1 MIVKFLK
8 NNGGG
13 SAGATIDYMLGK
25 DRDREGA
32 ILLSGDPDLT
42 ARIADNLD
50 LKHRYTVG
58 VLSFEEKNIHEKAKQ
73 EIMQSFE
80 KTLLAGL
87 ERDQYDI
94 TWIEHRD
101 KDRLELNFII
111 PKVDLHSGKSMNPYF
126 DKVDRDLVNAWK
138 NVTNHQ
144 YGLTNPNDPRKKQ
157 SHIIANNLP
166 KDKKELS
173 ESIGNSLFIELS
185 ERHAQG
191 KSSNRQDV
199 IQHIES
205 LGLEV
210 ARITPTAI
218 SIKAP
223 DGGRNIRLKG
233 EMYEESFGFSEGYR
247 QQKQAEGEQFRA
259 KFDEGAEAERGQL
272 SELTGKKRTFN
283 ENRFRRKHEQ
293 HREQNRE
300 LGGAHTEQDRG
311 RLQGNGEQARGLDKS
326 KGESRQGENLDT
338 NPNDHFSNKPN
349 NPNWGEFVARQVNTR
364 QTARTSRDTAEHR
377 ANATTSSSI
386 GESGDNSKRRQ
397 INLDNSQERQEIQS
411 RNGNKQQQAE
421 FKTGIKPRFENPF
434 NKDGG
439 GEQLQHTELLK
450 HPQAQQEQLS
460 DHEQSTSSRLREL
473 INTARN
479 IANYCYRTYSEF
491 RERIAGGDAIKSDA
505 KQRESDT
512 AGVNQQV
519 KQRESNI
526 EQHKSGATGAN
537 NWLER
542 ADFALDNT
550 DREIDEIKQGVISAD
565 ARIRGRIEPQQLEKQ
580 VKNMESR
587 GMER

>member
-58 VLSFEEKNIHEKAKQ
+58 VLSFEEKNIDEKAKQ

-144 YGLTNPNDPRKKQ
+144 YGLTNPNDPSKKQ

-210 ARITPTAI
+210 ARVTPTAI

-247 QQKQAEGEQFRA
+247 QKKQAEGEQFRA
-259 KFDEGAEAERGQL
+259 KFDEGAEAERGKL

-300 LGGAHTEQDRG
+300 LGGANTEQDRG

-386 GESGDNSKRRQ
+386 GESGNNSKRQ

-434 NKDGG
+434 NSNFGDG
-439 GEQLQHTELLK
+439 EVLQRTELLK
-450 HPQAQQEQLS
+450 QPQPTVQAEQRPQESENAKRLYESIQRHLELVREANERANRNKS
-460 DHEQSTSSRLREL
+460 VTDRANQRLEHSKQGIDRTKRDIERTASNIDGTEQGIDRTKRG
-473 INTARN
+473 INET
-479 IANYCYRTYSEF
+479 
-491 RERIAGGDAIKSDA
+491 
-505 KQRESDT
+505 KQRAIVSIRATERS
-512 AGVNQQV
+512 
-519 KQRESNI
+519 I
-526 EQHKSGATGAN
+526 EQVEQQAKAIS
-537 NWLER
+537 
-542 ADFALDNT
+542 
-550 DREIDEIKQGVISAD
+550 QG
-565 ARIRGRIEPQQLEKQ
+565 
-580 VKNMESR
+580 MSR
-587 GMER
+587 

>member
-58 VLSFEEKNIHEKAKQ
+58 VLSFEEKNIDEKAKQ

-144 YGLTNPNDPRKKQ
+144 YGLTNPNDPSKKQ

-210 ARITPTAI
+210 ARVTPTAI

-233 EMYEESFGFSEGYR
+233 GMYEESFGFSEGYR
-247 QQKQAEGEQFRA
+247 QKKQAEGEQFRA
-259 KFDEGAEAERGQL
+259 KFDEGAEAERGKL

-300 LGGAHTEQDRG
+300 LGGANTEQDRG

-386 GESGDNSKRRQ
+386 GESGNNSKRRQ

-434 NKDGG
+434 NSNFGDG
-439 GEQLQHTELLK
+439 EVLQRTELLK
-450 HPQAQQEQLS
+450 QPQPTVQAEQRPQESENAKRLYESIQRHLELVREANERANRNKS
-460 DHEQSTSSRLREL
+460 VTDRANQRLEHSKQGIDRTKRDIERTASNIDGTEQGIDRTKRG
-473 INTARN
+473 INET
-479 IANYCYRTYSEF
+479 
-491 RERIAGGDAIKSDA
+491 
-505 KQRESDT
+505 KQRAIVSIRATERS
-512 AGVNQQV
+512 
-519 KQRESNI
+519 I
-526 EQHKSGATGAN
+526 EQVEQQAKAIS
-537 NWLER
+537 
-542 ADFALDNT
+542 
-550 DREIDEIKQGVISAD
+550 QG
-565 ARIRGRIEPQQLEKQ
+565 
-580 VKNMESR
+580 MSR
-587 GMER
+587 

>member
-58 VLSFEEKNIHEKAKQ
+58 VLSFEEKNIDEKAKQ

-94 TWIEHRD
+94 TWIEHTD

-144 YGLTNPNDPRKKQ
+144 YGLTNPNDPSKKQ
-157 SHIIANNLP
+157 SHVIANNLP

-210 ARITPTAI
+210 ARVTPTAI

-272 SELTGKKRTFN
+272 FELTGKKRTFN

-293 HREQNRE
+293 HKEQNRE
-300 LGGAHTEQDRG
+300 LGGTHTEQDRG

-349 NPNWGEFVARQVNTR
+349 SPNWGELVVRQVNTG
-364 QTARTSRDTAEHR
+364 QTAGTSRDTAEHR
-377 ANATTSSSI
+377 ANTATSQSTGETGNYSRI
-386 GESGDNSKRRQ
+386 GQ
-397 INLDNSQERQEIQS
+397 INLDNSQEYQKSQSIQRNQEFS
-411 RNGNKQQQAE
+411 TA
-421 FKTGIKPRFENPF
+421 IKPRFENQF
-434 NKDGG
+434 NSDFGDG
-439 GEQLQHTELLK
+439 EVLQRTELLK
-450 HPQAQQEQLS
+450 QPQPTVQAEQRPQESENAKRLYESIQRHLELVRAEFERAKRDKS
-460 DHEQSTSSRLREL
+460 EAERTNQRLEQSKQGIERAERDIDRTASNIDSTESGIERTNSG
-473 INTARN
+473 INET
-479 IANYCYRTYSEF
+479 
-491 RERIAGGDAIKSDA
+491 
-505 KQRESDT
+505 KQRAFDVTRATERS
-512 AGVNQQV
+512 
-519 KQRESNI
+519 I
-526 EQHKSGATGAN
+526 EQVEQQTK
-537 NWLER
+537 
-542 ADFALDNT
+542 
-550 DREIDEIKQGVISAD
+550 VISQ
-565 ARIRGRIEPQQLEKQ
+565 G
-580 VKNMESR
+580 MSR
-587 GMER
+587 

>member
-58 VLSFEEKNIHEKAKQ
+58 VLSFEEKNIDEKAKQ

-434 NKDGG
+434 NSNFGDG
-439 GEQLQHTELLK
+439 EVLQRTELLK
-450 HPQAQQEQLS
+450 QPQPTVQAEQRPQESENAKRLYESIQRHLELVREANERANRNKS
-460 DHEQSTSSRLREL
+460 VTDRANQRLEHSKQGIDRAERDIERTASNIDGTEQGIDRTKRG
-473 INTARN
+473 INET
-479 IANYCYRTYSEF
+479 
-491 RERIAGGDAIKSDA
+491 
-505 KQRESDT
+505 KQRAIVIIRATERS
-512 AGVNQQV
+512 
-519 KQRESNI
+519 I
-526 EQHKSGATGAN
+526 EQVEQQAKAIS
-537 NWLER
+537 
-542 ADFALDNT
+542 
-550 DREIDEIKQGVISAD
+550 QG
-565 ARIRGRIEPQQLEKQ
+565 
-580 VKNMESR
+580 MSR
-587 GMER
+587 

>member
-58 VLSFEEKNIHEKAKQ
+58 VLSFEEKNIDEKAKQ

-233 EMYEESFGFSEGYR
+233 GMYEESFGFSEGYR

-377 ANATTSSSI
+377 ANATTSSSV

-434 NKDGG
+434 NSNFGDG
-439 GEQLQHTELLK
+439 EVLQRTELLK
-450 HPQAQQEQLS
+450 QPQTTAQAQQTVQPQESEHAKRLHEQLQR
-460 DHEQSTSSRLREL
+460 HLEHV
-473 INTARN
+473 
-479 IANYCYRTYSEF
+479 
-491 RERIAGGDAIKSDA
+491 GKS
-505 KQRESDT
+505 
-512 AGVNQQV
+512 V
-519 KQRESNI
+519 
-526 EQHKSGATGAN
+526 
-537 NWLER
+537 ER
-542 ADFALDNT
+542 AKRNQSESGET
-550 DREIDEIKQGVISAD
+550 DREIDRAEQRISKFNGIIEHGASRNIEHEREIKQSEQTFNA
-565 ARIRGRIEPQQLEKQ
+565 A
-580 VKNMESR
+580 SR
-587 GMER
+587 GIIETEQHIDEKVRQEQAEQRQSSRGWSR